1 MTSKHVSRALLVA
14 GLLASIGAACSRKPK
29 PKDAPIGMDVPIGS
43 DDGPTGIG
51 SAAAPNETA
60 EVVTDEAIVRDA
72 PNSTATV
79 QARLAQGSKV
89 NVLSTAGA
97 WIHIA
102 YGSDGETGWTF
113 HTSLG
118 R

>member
-1 MTSKHVSRALLVA
+1 MQYARFLQRALVA
-14 GLLASIGAACSRKPK
+14 LAFVAIACGGKSKA
-29 PKDAPIGMDVPIGS
+29 KDPPIGMDVPVGT
-43 DDGPTGIG
+43 DDSPPGIG

-60 EVVTDEAIVRDA
+60 IVVSDEAIVRDA
-72 PNSTATV
+72 PNSTGKV
-79 QARLAQGSKV
+79 LARLGNGSKV

-97 WIHIA
+97 WINIA
-102 YGSDGETGWTF
+102 YGADGETGWTF

>member
-1 MTSKHVSRALLVA
+1 MRRALVLVMLVA
-14 GLLASIGAACSRKPK
+14 TFAIACGGKSKQPRE
-29 PKDAPIGMDVPIGS
+29 APVGMDVPAEDS
-43 DDGPTGIG
+43 PPAIG

-72 PNSTATV
+72 PNSTGTV
-79 QARLAQGSKV
+79 LTRLGKGSKV

-102 YGSDGETGWTF
+102 YGADGETGWTF
-113 HTSLG
+113 HSSLG